1 MKRKFAMLVSIAL
14 TVAMLYA
21 IWQFSAQNSSET
33 SALSGKLAWKVT
45 SVAEKVLGR
54 DLNVLKVEALLRKMA
69 HFGVFMA
76 LGFGLAGIFVWQ
88 RKIPVPV
95 IVIMLGMIC
104 AVLDE
109 FHQSFTPG
117 RNPSGF
123 DVMIDT
129 AGVCVGMIVVLLVR
143 RLLRKSMKGKEDYYE
158 EIDGEG

>member
-1 MKRKFAMLVSIAL
+1 MLVSIAL

-88 RKIPVPV
+88 RRIPVPV

-123 DVMIDT
+123 DVLIDT

-158 EIDGEG
+158 EIDGEE

>member
-1 MKRKFAMLVSIAL
+1 MKRRFAMLVSIAL

-88 RKIPVPV
+88 RRIPVPV

-123 DVMIDT
+123 DVLIDT

-158 EIDGEG
+158 EIDGEE

>member
-14 TVAMLYA
+14 TVVMLYA

-88 RKIPVPV
+88 RRIPVPV

-123 DVMIDT
+123 DVLIDT
-129 AGVCVGMIVVLLVR
+129 AGVCVGMMVVLLVR
-143 RLLRKSMKGKEDYYE
+143 RLLRKSLRSKEDYYE
-158 EIDGEG
+158 EIDGEE

>member
-14 TVAMLYA
+14 TVVMLYA

-45 SVAEKVLGR
+45 SLAEKILGR
-54 DLNVLKVEALLRKMA
+54 DLNLLKVEALLRKMA

-76 LGFGLAGIFVWQ
+76 LGFGLTGIFVWQ
-88 RKIPVPV
+88 RRVPVVV
-95 IVIMLGMIC
+95 IVIVLGVIC
-104 AVLDE
+104 AALDE

-123 DVMIDT
+123 DVLIDT
-129 AGVCVGMIVVLLVR
+129 AGVCVGMIVVLILR
-143 RLLRKSMKGKEDYYE
+143 RLLRGKKVENTEVDEYN
-158 EIDGEG
+158 D

>member
-1 MKRKFAMLVSIAL
+1 MLVSIAL
-14 TVAMLYA
+14 TVVMLYA

-45 SVAEKVLGR
+45 SLAEKILGR
-54 DLNVLKVEALLRKMA
+54 DLNLLKVEALLRKMA

-76 LGFGLAGIFVWQ
+76 LGFGLTGIFVWQ
-88 RKIPVPV
+88 RRVPVVV
-95 IVIMLGMIC
+95 IVIVLGVIC
-104 AVLDE
+104 AALDE

-129 AGVCVGMIVVLLVR
+129 AGVCVGMIVVLILR
-143 RLLRKSMKGKEDYYE
+143 RLLRGKKVENTEVDEYN
-158 EIDGEG
+158 D